1 MNDSEVQSGATAES
15 SSQQEDEIPYLDGIG
30 LLKEMNSANVVVIV
44 SIVSASVVLLLV
56 AVVIGILLCRKNRK
70 QTGTD
75 KYGHNNK
82 SSPDS
87 GYPANDSDSHNNLL
101 SGSNDQKAFYENLP
115 FHGLNPPGKKVEG
128 TSVFDPKDEDMI
140 YADTDYKDLYDFGPV
155 SYHTVSKEA
164 AEKKKEDVNARFKA
178 AITYSSRTNV
188 STAAAGNTS
197 NGNCGN
203 PSDNSGNSD
212 STPNGSANGNADETS
227 KQPDE

>member
-115 FHGLNPPGKKVEG
+115 FHGLNPPGKKVDG
-128 TSVFDPKDEDMI
+128 RSVFDRKDEDMI
-140 YADTDYKDLYDFGPV
+140 YADADYKDVYEFGPV

-164 AEKKKEDVNARFKA
+164 AVKKKEDDNARVKA
-178 AITYSSRTNV
+178 AISYSSRTND
-188 STAAAGNTS
+188 STSAAVAGKS
-197 NGNCGN
+197 A
-203 PSDNSGNSD
+203 SDGNSGNPTDNGNPDSNDNSD
-212 STPNGSANGNADETS
+212 SNETS
-227 KQPDE
+227 KQPEQ

>member
-1 MNDSEVQSGATAES
+1 MNESEVQTGAAES
-15 SSQQEDEIPYLDGIG
+15 SSQQKDEIPYLDGIG

-101 SGSNDQKAFYENLP
+101 SSNEQKAFYENLP